1 MTLATTRYRTAT
13 PRLDRMITTHQ
24 IPLALR
30 FGTLALLIFLTTR
43 TADAQTPADLKAI
56 RAELEGLYQRNSD
69 AYQRYD
75 LAGIMALRAADFHAI
90 LPDGSV
96 RDRAAMETY
105 ITGFLNGVKQWKSMT
120 LTIDSLQVTGD
131 TALAIVAQHVD
142 RMALRPDNAVHHVE
156 TWVTQRETWVR
167 SGGQWLMW
175 RVDQLRNQRRLV
187 DGKPE

>member
-1 MTLATTRYRTAT
+1 
-13 PRLDRMITTHQ
+13 MITTPT
-24 IPLALR
+24 IPPSFR
-30 FGTLALLIFLTTR
+30 FGTLALLISLLPAPAFGQ
-43 TADAQTPADLKAI
+43 TAAEVQALRADL
-56 RAELEGLYQRNSD
+56 EVLYQCNSD

-75 LAGIMALRAADFHAI
+75 LAGILALRAPDFHAI
-90 LPDGSV
+90 MPDGSI

-105 ITGFLNGVKQWKSMT
+105 IGGFLNGVKQWRSMT

-156 TWVTQRETWVR
+156 TWVTQRETWIR
-167 SGGQWLMW
+167 TGGQWLMW